1 MQNICFSILE
11 NEIVKTVTYQD
22 LFRDKRILVCSS
34 VRHTDP
40 LAHRY
45 VNTYLKPQRDLYKD
59 YGIDDVY
66 IVYSLGGFI
75 ALAKYDFNCPDIK
88 CLYDNELSFVTY
100 LSQLLNKTQSINTL
114 ASYWTY
120 QVLLNNGELE
130 QFYEQPTENQ
140 FDHLIADGYS
150 EVVKN
155 NTYLNKKNEHLI
167 FNRPIL
173 NFGREQ
179 TYEVG
184 GKLFYYNVWPN
195 TKLDSYLGI
204 GTPGRIRTSVSLVRS
219 EVV

>member
-11 NEIVKTVTYQD
+11 NETVRTVTYQD

-40 LAHRY
+40 LGFRY
-45 VNTYLKPQRDLYKD
+45 VNTYLKSQRDLYKD

-75 ALAKYDFNCPDIK
+75 TLAKYEFNCPDIK
-88 CLYDNELSFVTY
+88 CLYDHELSFVTY
-100 LSQLLNKTQSINTL
+100 LSQLLSKTQSINTL

-167 FNRPIL
+167 FNRPCL

-184 GKLFYYNVWPN
+184 GKVFYYNVWPN

>member
-11 NEIVKTVTYQD
+11 NDTVKTVTYQD

-34 VRHTDP
+34 LRHIDS
-40 LAHRY
+40 LEYRY
-45 VNTYLKPQRDLYKD
+45 VNTYLKPQRDLYKK

-66 IVYSLGGFI
+66 IVYSIGGSF
-75 ALAKYDFNCPDIK
+75 ALATYEVNCPGIK
-88 CLYDNELSFVTY
+88 CLYDADLSFVTY

-130 QFYEQPTENQ
+130 QFYEQPTENH
-140 FDHLIADGYS
+140 FDNLITAGYS
-150 EVVKN
+150 ELVKN
-155 NTYLNKKNEHLI
+155 NAYLTKENEHLI
-167 FNRPIL
+167 FNRPSL

-195 TKLDSYLGI
+195 TKLDSYLGV
-204 GTPGRIRTSVSLVRS
+204 GAPGEIRTPVSHVRS
-219 EVV
+219 VVV